1 MADASAQPPDVADLN
16 VRRGHFLGVTLV
28 AFAELWERASYYS
41 IVALIAL
48 FAIASTKDGG
58 LGLTNSDAIEISGDY
73 TLMAFGLPVIFG
85 FLGDRFVGHYRAV
98 VLGAMVIV
106 SGHAT
111 LFFGDHTN
119 LTTFWAAL
127 WLIAIGTG
135 LLKPAMPCLVS
146 SFYGQNRMRRD
157 RAFKYYYMMINIGGM
172 IGPLVAGIIQVR
184 WGFDWAFLWAGLGM
198 TLALVVLVFAR
209 PLVPHT
215 ERGRPGYEIDG
226 VPEPPDPIAEDH
238 HRLRVNMTMLSII
251 FLLFMVWALAYGV
264 FAGSATSE
272 LIGNAYVDR
281 EVLGWTIPAAA
292 MNSIEPAII
301 VLATPLLALLLT
313 WLARRGKFP
322 HSVLQMV
329 LGGLL
334 SCAAVVTLGWL
345 AMEIPSGVTAAP
357 VIGLGVFVGAYAL
370 MSIGEILISPVYMA
384 LITRLAPRRQQ
395 ATWQGSVLLA
405 IGLLGFAT
413 SRIGAYAES
422 DGGIHRVGT
431 FVITG
436 AAAFAVVVLFTILT
450 PVLIRT
456 IQRYNPMPIGAD
468 SQLDDELEILTQLD
482 ASEPAVGVRVEKTG
496 DS

>member
-1 MADASAQPPDVADLN
+1 VGDVSDVTPAKAQSSG
-16 VRRGHFLGVTLV
+16 RRGAFLGVALV

-48 FAIASTKDGG
+48 FAIAKAREGG

-73 TLMAFGLPVIFG
+73 TLMAFGLPVVFG
-85 FLGDRFVGHYRAV
+85 FIGDRFVGHYRAV

-146 SFYGQNRMRRD
+146 SFYGQDRMRRD

-172 IGPLVAGIIQVR
+172 LGPLVAGVIQVH

-198 TLALVVLVFAR
+198 TLAFVVLVLAR
-209 PLVPHT
+209 PLVPAT
-215 ERGRPGYEIDG
+215 ERGRPGCETDG
-226 VPEPPDPIAEDH
+226 VPDPPDPIALDH
-238 HRLRVNMTMLSII
+238 RRRRVNMTMLSVL

-281 EVLGWTIPAAA
+281 DVLGWTVPAAA

-334 SCAAVVTLGWL
+334 SCVAVVMLGWL
-345 AMEIPSGVTAAP
+345 ATEIPSGVAAAP
-357 VIGLGVFVGAYAL
+357 VIGLGAFVGAYAL
-370 MSIGEILISPVYMA
+370 MSIGEVLISPVYMA
-384 LITRLAPRRQQ
+384 VITRLAPRRQQ

-422 DGGIHRVGT
+422 DGGAHRVET
-431 FVITG
+431 FVVTG
-436 AAAFAVVVLFTILT
+436 IAGLAIVILFSVAT

-456 IQRYNPMPIGAD
+456 IQRYNPMPIDAD
-468 SQLDDELEILTQLD
+468 PQLGDELEALTQLD
-482 ASEPAVGVRVEKTG
+482 ASEPAVGVQVEKG
-496 DS
+496 EDS

>member
-1 MADASAQPPDVADLN
+1 VADPSNRSLQAPAIK
-16 VRRGHFLGVTLV
+16 RPRPAFYGVALV

-41 IVALIAL
+41 LVALIAL
-48 FAIASTKDGG
+48 FAIATIKDGG
-58 LGLTNSDAIEISGDY
+58 LGLTNSEAILISGDY

-85 FLGDRFVGHYRAV
+85 FLGDRLIGHYRAV

-119 LTTFWAAL
+119 ITTFWVAL
-127 WLIAIGTG
+127 WLVASGTG

-172 IGPLVAGIIQVR
+172 IGPLVAGLIQVK

-198 TLALVVLVFAR
+198 TVALIVLILAR
-209 PLVPHT
+209 PLVPAT
-215 ERGRPGYEIDG
+215 ERGRPGFECDG
-226 VPEPPDPIAEDH
+226 IPEPPDPIALDR
-238 HRLRVNMTMLSII
+238 HRFRINTTMLSVL

-272 LIGNAYVDR
+272 LIGNSYVDR
-281 EVLGWTIPAAA
+281 DILGWTLPAAA

-301 VLATPLLALLLT
+301 VIATPILAILLT

-329 LGGLL
+329 IGGLL
-334 SCAAVVTLGWL
+334 SCVAVIMLGWL
-345 AMEIPSGVTAAP
+345 ATRIPLNVASAP
-357 VIGLGVFVGAYAL
+357 VIGLGVFVGAYAFI
-370 MSIGEILISPVYMA
+370 SIGEVLISPVYMA
-384 LITRLAPRRQQ
+384 VITRLAPRRQQ
-395 ATWQGSVLLA
+395 ATWQGAVLLA
-405 IGLLGFAT
+405 IGILGFAT

-422 DGGIHRVGT
+422 DGGVHRAKT
-431 FVITG
+431 FIVTG
-436 AAAFAVVVLFTILT
+436 IVAFMIVVLFSFLT
-450 PVLIRT
+450 PFLIRT
-456 IQRYNPMPIGAD
+456 IQRHNPTPDDTNAE
-468 SQLDDELEILTQLD
+468 LKDELEAMKQLD
-482 ASEPAVGVRVEKTG
+482 ASEPAIGVRVEKTE
-496 DS
+496 DH